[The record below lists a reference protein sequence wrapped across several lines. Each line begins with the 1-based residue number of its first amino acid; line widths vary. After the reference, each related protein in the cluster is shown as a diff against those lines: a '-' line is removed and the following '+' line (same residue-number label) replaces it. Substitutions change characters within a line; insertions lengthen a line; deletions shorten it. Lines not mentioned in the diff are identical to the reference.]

1 MKIDRVD
8 VAHEEIFDNCEEYLV
23 LSVQAKGEDEY
34 ISRAYLSTD
43 GDILKEILIDEMN
56 NSELIATFMQEV
68 INDYK
73 QQKLQ

>member
-34 ISRAYLSTD
+34 ICRAYLSTD
-43 GDILKEILIDEMN
+43 GDILKEMLIDEMN

-73 QQKLQ
+73 QQKLN

>member
-8 VAHEEIFDNCEEYLV
+8 VAHEEIFERCEEYLV
-23 LSVQAKGEDEY
+23 LSVQANGEDEY

-43 GDILKEILIDEMN
+43 GDILKEMLIDEMN

>member
-1 MKIDRVD
+1 MKIDRLD
-8 VAHEEIFDNCEEYLV
+8 VAHEEIFENCEEYLV
-23 LSVQAKGEDEY
+23 ISVQAKEEDEY

-43 GDILKEILIDEMN
+43 GEILKEILIQEMN